1 MISTRQWRRR
11 RRKVMIKPSSLPH
24 VCSVVKNIQKMIT
37 AADFSGSIC
46 KFIELLL
53 ELVGIKIC
61 RFLAPSVTW
70 FGTTELKSF

>member
-1 MISTRQWRRR
+1 
-11 RRKVMIKPSSLPH
+11 
-24 VCSVVKNIQKMIT
+24 MIT

-46 KFIELLL
+46 KFITELLL